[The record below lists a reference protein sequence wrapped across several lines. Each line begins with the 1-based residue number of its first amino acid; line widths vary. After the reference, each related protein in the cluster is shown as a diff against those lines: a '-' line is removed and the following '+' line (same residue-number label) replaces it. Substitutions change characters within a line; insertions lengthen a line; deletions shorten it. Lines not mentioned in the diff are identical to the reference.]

1 MVLAYAD
8 VIRFG
13 NWPPARGISATI
25 LIFLM
30 TVAGL
35 ASPNDTR
42 VRLYDDSLS
51 AYAKDSSL
59 PYTDVASSKAARS
72 RL

>member
-1 MVLAYAD
+1 
-8 VIRFG
+8 
-13 NWPPARGISATI
+13 
-25 LIFLM
+25 M

-59 PYTDVASSKAARS
+59 PYTDVASSKGARS